1 MRSRAL
7 ILTVTGLALV
17 CAQNPARGQAPASAS
32 ATASCPEMSTALT
45 ALMRNDVRLRD
56 WAQLARYREAN
67 RSLAAP
73 SGGESRVVFMGDSIT
88 DGWQQPRYGG
98 FFPNKP
104 YVDRGIRGQTTPQML
119 LRFRPY

>member
-1 MRSRAL
+1 MRRRAL
-7 ILTVTGLALV
+7 ILTVV
-17 CAQNPARGQAPASAS
+17 CLGMIRSTSPSAHSAPSGDTSA
-32 ATASCPEMSTALT
+32 ACPEMATALT

-56 WAQLARYREAN
+56 WANMARYREAN

-73 SGGESRVVFMGDSIT
+73 SGSDSRVVFMGDSIT